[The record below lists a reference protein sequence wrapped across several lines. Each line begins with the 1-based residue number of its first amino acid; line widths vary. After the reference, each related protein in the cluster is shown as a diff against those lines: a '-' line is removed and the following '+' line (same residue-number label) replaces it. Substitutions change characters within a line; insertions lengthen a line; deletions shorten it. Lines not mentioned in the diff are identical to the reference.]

1 MNLSQDQIS
10 HLKRWRTST
19 FFVMLFGYIG
29 YYMVRKNLSSAL
41 PLLETAF
48 NYSNSDLGIIASWAT
63 LVYSCGKF
71 INGPLGDK
79 VGGRKM
85 FLIGM
90 AGAICCNVLFSFGD
104 SITYFTVSWC
114 LCSYFLSMGWGGL
127 AKVIGAWYEPEKN
140 GTVMGVIS
148 LNFQFGGVV
157 TTLFTGYL
165 VSLGCTWDK
174 LFLYPAM
181 VVTFV
186 WIWSFF
192 YSRDKPSDVIEGAS
206 FSSSTGKKDS
216 IADFEDKAS
225 VFEIMKKLLSM
236 PVFRNLLIYSFVT
249 TMLRAVFFVW
259 TPKFLVDIG
268 MGSSNAILKSALF
281 PFLGCLGTVMLGYYT
296 DKYVKNGDRAKAM
309 WIMLLGLVVS
319 LFLVAYLAPQGM
331 QHANTIVILVGFC
344 GFFLLGPYSMSSGC
358 LTLDIAGSKGAGS
371 CTGLIDGIGYIGAA
385 IATWGAGQL
394 SDSLGWAQVF
404 QVLGFLSIG
413 AVISAYMMSQHFQ
426 KINNETN

>member
-1 MNLSQDQIS
+1 MNLSQDQLS
-10 HLKRWRTST
+10 LLKRWRTST

-48 NYSNSDLGIIASWAT
+48 NYTNSDLGVIAAWAT

-71 INGPLGDK
+71 VNGPLGDK

-90 AGAICCNVLFSFGD
+90 AGAIVCNILFSMGD
-104 SITYFTVSWC
+104 SITYFTVTWC
-114 LCSYFLSMGWGGL
+114 MCSYFLSMGWGGL
-127 AKVIGAWYEPEKN
+127 TKVIGAWYEPEKN
-140 GTVMGVIS
+140 GTVMGFIS

-157 TTLFTGYL
+157 ATLFTGFL
-165 VSLGCTWDK
+165 VAQGCTWDK
-174 LFLYPAM
+174 LFLYPAFI
-181 VVTFV
+181 VCAV
-186 WIWSFF
+186 WIWSFLC
-192 YSRDKPSDVIEGAS
+192 SRDNPGDVIPGAS
-206 FSSSTGKKDS
+206 FGSSEDKKDS
-216 IADFEDKAS
+216 LADFGDQTP
-225 VFEIMKKLLSM
+225 VFKIITTLLSM

-281 PFLGCLGTVMLGYYT
+281 PFLGCLGTVLLGYYT
-296 DKYVKNGDRAKAM
+296 DNYVKNGDRAKAM

-319 LFLVAYLAPQGM
+319 LFGVAYLAPSGV
-331 QHANTIVILVGFC
+331 QHANLIVLLVGCC

-394 SDSLGWAQVF
+394 SDSLGWSQVF
-404 QVLGFLSIG
+404 LILACLSIA
-413 AVISAYMMSQHFQ
+413 AVFSAFMMSQHFQ
-426 KINNETN
+426 KIHNEQS